1 MCGICGYLSRRMI
14 TKDQLSAMNDTMIE
28 RGPDDAGVEAWEL
41 PDGRVLGMAQRRLSI
56 LDLSMLG
63 HQPMS
68 TPDGRVSLVYN
79 GEIYNFRE
87 IRKEIPEYPFRS
99 NCDTEVILAAYR
111 KWGIRCVERFNG
123 MFAFALY
130 DRESGELFLAR
141 DRMGQKPLYYWMDGE
156 NLVFASVL
164 APIFK
169 CPGFSGKIRKDVL
182 PRFLFQEYIN
192 APETILENV
201 YKVEPGTVL
210 TFDAKKK
217 APTAWKY
224 WDVRERYKAMR
235 QEPVSD
241 FAEAKSRLKDLL
253 RGAVRRR
260 MVADVPLGTFLSG
273 GYDSSLISA
282 VAQEQLGSTPLKTF
296 SIGFEEQEYDESPYA
311 KAIAEYLGTDHTQQI
326 IGEKDLLDLV
336 SDLPKFFDEPMSDS
350 SQIPTMLVS
359 RLAREKVTV
368 ALSGDAGDEFFCG
381 YGIYDTVRRAQQLD
395 GLGRF
400 AHEIGRLPLGH
411 GKKLEDRYPFRMQ
424 VISANRDPRTRTQF
438 GAGSYVEL
446 AERMVRR
453 EDGSAFT
460 GSGAV
465 GGTLGDTPGVSG
477 FLPVNYEVE
486 DQYPSGNWQITRM
499 LLDMDTYLP
508 GDILAKVDRAS
519 MKYSLENR
527 CPFLDPEVMLYSYRL
542 DHDLKYHRNEKG
554 GWSKKYIL
562 KELAC
567 DYIPKDLLE
576 RPKKGFSVPLD
587 KWLAGPLREEL
598 LSYGNAQFLREQGIF
613 DPETVTGL
621 ISRFLA
627 EGDGGAGTGR
637 NYSRLLWSF
646 FVFQQWAEYWKGSLA
661 G

>member
-1 MCGICGYLSRRMI
+1 MI
-14 TKDQLSAMNDTMIE
+14 TRDQLSAMNDTMIE
-28 RGPDDAGVEAWEL
+28 RGPDDAGVEQWEL
-41 PDGRVLGMAQRRLSI
+41 ADGRTLGMAQRRLSI

-68 TPDGRVSLVYN
+68 SPDGRVSLVYN
-79 GEIYNFRE
+79 GEIYNFQK
-87 IRKEIPEYPFRS
+87 IRKEIPEYPFCS
-99 NCDTEVILAAYR
+99 NCDTEVILAAYL

-130 DRESGELFLAR
+130 DRESGKLFLAR

-169 CPGFSGKIRKDVL
+169 CPGFSGKIRRDVL

-210 TFDAKKK
+210 TFEAGK
-217 APTAWKY
+217 AAPEAWKY
-224 WDVRERYKAMR
+224 WDVRERYEAMR
-235 QEPVSD
+235 KEPVSD
-241 FAEAKSRLKDLL
+241 LSEAKSRLKDLL

-260 MVADVPLGTFLSG
+260 MIADVPLGTFLSG

-282 VAQEQLGSTPLKTF
+282 VAKEQLGSTPLKTF

-311 KAIAEYLGTDHTQQI
+311 QAIAEYLGTDHTQQI
-326 IGEKDLLDLV
+326 IGEKDLLNLV

-359 RLAREKVTV
+359 RLAKEKVTV

-395 GLGRF
+395 GLGRL
-400 AHEIGRLPLGH
+400 AHEIGQLPLGH
-411 GKKLEDRYPFRMQ
+411 GKKMEDRYPFRMQ

-446 AERMVRR
+446 AERMVLR
-453 EDGSAFT
+453 ECGS
-460 GSGAV
+460 V
-465 GGTLGDTPGVSG
+465 

-527 CPFLDPEVMLYSYRL
+527 CPFLDPEVMLYSFCL
-542 DHDLKYHRNEKG
+542 DHDLKYQRKAQGG

-562 KELAC
+562 KELAY
-567 DYIPKDLLE
+567 DYIPRNLLE
-576 RPKKGFSVPLD
+576 RPKKGFSVPLA
-587 KWLAGPLREEL
+587 KWLSGPLRERL
-598 LSYGNAQFLREQGIF
+598 LTYGNAQFLREQGIF
-613 DPETVTGL
+613 DPDTVTGL

-646 FVFQQWAEYWKGSLA
+646 FVFQQWIEYWKGSLA

>member
-28 RGPDDAGVEAWEL
+28 RGPDDAGTEQWEL
-41 PDGRVLGMAQRRLSI
+41 SDGRTLGMAQRRLSI

-68 TPDGRVSLVYN
+68 SPDGRVSLVYN
-79 GEIYNFRE
+79 GEIYNFLK

-99 NCDTEVILAAYR
+99 NCDTEVILAAYL
-111 KWGIRCVERFNG
+111 KWGIRCVEHFNG

-156 NLVFASVL
+156 NLVFGSVL

-169 CPGFSGKIRKDVL
+169 CPGFSGKIRTDVL
-182 PRFLFQEYIN
+182 PRYLFQEYIN

-210 TFDAKKK
+210 TFESGKSVPA
-217 APTAWKY
+217 AWKY
-224 WDVRERYKAMR
+224 WDVRERYEAMSR
-235 QEPVSD
+235 EPVSD
-241 FAEAKSRLKDLL
+241 LEEAKEQLKDLL

-260 MVADVPLGTFLSG
+260 MIADVPLGTFLSG

-326 IGEKDLLDLV
+326 IGERDLLNLV

-359 RLAREKVTV
+359 RLAKEKVTV

-400 AHEIGRLPLGH
+400 VHKIGQIPLEH
-411 GKKLEDRYPFRMQ
+411 GRTLEDRYPFRMQ
-424 VISANRDPRTRTQF
+424 VISANRDSRTRTQF

-446 AERMVRR
+446 AEHMVLRK
-453 EDGSAFT
+453 G
-460 GSGAV
+460 
-465 GGTLGDTPGVSG
+465 GGTLRNAPGGSG

-486 DQYPSGNWQITRM
+486 DRYPSGNWQITRM

-527 CPFLDPEVMLYSYRL
+527 CPFLDPELMLYSFCL
-542 DHDLKYHRNEKG
+542 DHDLKYHRNEHG
-554 GWSKKYIL
+554 SGWSKKYIL
-562 KELAC
+562 KKLAY
-567 DYIPKDLLE
+567 DYIPKNLLE

-587 KWLAGPLREEL
+587 KWLSGSLREQL
-598 LSYGNAQFLREQGIF
+598 LHYGNAQFLREQEIF
-613 DPETVTGL
+613 DPDTVTGL

-646 FVFQQWAEYWKGSLA
+646 FVFQQWAEYWKKSLV